1 MRRTNIYLDDE
12 QCRALDQLATAQ
24 GTSRAALIRRLID
37 EGLAD
42 DGATVDDDIAA
53 LEASFGGAPDL
64 RSLQRGEDD
73 RARHLRRVGAVPQD
87 RQSR

>member
-12 QCRALDQLATAQ
+12 QCRMLDRLATAQ

-42 DGATVDDDIAA
+42 GGRSVDDDIAA

-64 RSLQRGEDD
+64 RPLKRGEDD
-73 RARHLRRVGAVPQD
+73 RARHLRRVRAMPMGRQD
-87 RQSR
+87 R